1 MCIRSVRS
9 IGLPKSTASHFDH
22 FDVIGLETL
31 VDRAD
36 AGHLR
41 RCDGQF
47 VGKSAGA
54 SHGEEKYRDQA
65 SPELKTRLSVPT
77 HEYSPWPTERNPFAT
92 TTRWPE
98 RRHHPVGIWRQVLGR
113 GFFPCLSIGTLQLS
127 IRCSSIHF
135 LPSRSF
141 PVSTAGSFDGAAFGS
156 GRSPAGS
163 LPWADA
169 GSARQIVSR
178 GTSNGPDKGPMDRPH
193 ISEFWCGP
201 TKDSG
206 R

>member
-9 IGLPKSTASHFDH
+9 IGPPKSSASHFDH

-47 VGKSAGA
+47 VRESAGA
-54 SHGEEKYRDQA
+54 SNGDEQYRDQA
-65 SPELKTRLSVPT
+65 SPKLKTNPSGLT
-77 HEYSPWPTERNPFAT
+77 HEHSPWPTERSPFAT

-98 RRHHPVGIWRQVLGR
+98 RPHYPVGIWGQVPGR
-113 GFFPCLSIGTLQLS
+113 GLPPRLSMAPLQLS
-127 IRCSSIHF
+127 TRCSSILF

-156 GRSPAGS
+156 GRSSVGS
-163 LPWADA
+163 LP
-169 GSARQIVSR
+169 
-178 GTSNGPDKGPMDRPH
+178 
-193 ISEFWCGP
+193 
-201 TKDSG
+201 
-206 R
+206 